1 MGFAKY
7 QEDIVS
13 RHVADRYRGAVSVP
27 ASPLPPAPEPP
38 MTELKDFTVPS
49 ARPLPVIVLA
59 DISGSMSVE
68 GKIQSLNQSLREMLE
83 AFRDE
88 DDLRAEIHV
97 AVITFGG
104 GQVRRHLPLG
114 PAASASWTDLP
125 AAGDTPMGA
134 AFTAAREMI
143 EDRSVIPGRAY
154 RPTLVLLSDGQPT
167 DPWKAPLEALLAS
180 ERGGKAFRMAL
191 GIGADADPAVLTEFL
206 HDPEAR
212 VFRADEARQIRR
224 FFRFVTMSV
233 TSRSRSANPNVAAKV
248 PPEEEWDL

>member
-1 MGFAKY
+1 
-7 QEDIVS
+7 
-13 RHVADRYRGAVSVP
+13 
-27 ASPLPPAPEPP
+27 
-38 MTELKDFTVPS
+38 MTELKEFTVSS

-59 DISGSMSVE
+59 DISGSMSVDA
-68 GKIQSLNQSLREMLE
+68 KIQSLNQSMREMLE

-114 PAASASWTDLP
+114 PAANAQWVDLP

-134 AFTAAREMI
+134 AFTQAREMI
-143 EDRSVIPGRAY
+143 EDRVIIPGRAY
-154 RPTLVLLSDGQPT
+154 RPTLVLVSDGQPT
-167 DPWKAPLEALLAS
+167 DEWKAPLAALLGS
-180 ERGGKAFRMAL
+180 DRGGKAFRMAL
-191 GIGADADPAVLTEFL
+191 GIGADADQSVLAAFL

-233 TSRSRSANPNVAAKV
+233 TARSRSANPNVASKT